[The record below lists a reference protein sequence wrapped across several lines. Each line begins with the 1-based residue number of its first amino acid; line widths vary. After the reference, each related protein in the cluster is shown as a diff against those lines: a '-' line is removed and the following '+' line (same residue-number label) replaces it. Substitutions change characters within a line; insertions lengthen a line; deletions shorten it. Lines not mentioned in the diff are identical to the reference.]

1 MLVLLTGEPWGE
13 GRLSSCMGKLMGA
26 QLLSIR
32 ERQGVAGQGGK
43 VALLCC
49 HKLNCGVPSGLRVHI
64 GSGVGFSNA
73 DRLEV
78 FCCCTHILPRVAM
91 GWAQW
96 KHYGKGGDTVA
107 QHT

>member
-1 MLVLLTGEPWGE
+1 MGGGEAKFMYGQVD
-13 GRLSSCMGKLMGA
+13 GRPTVKYPK
-26 QLLSIR
+26 

-43 VALLCC
+43 AALLCC
-49 HKLNCGVPSGLRVHI
+49 HKLNCGVPSGLRVHN
-64 GSGVGFSNA
+64 GSGVEFGNA

-78 FCCCTHILPRVAM
+78 FCCCTQILPRVAM